1 MDEMM
6 DQKIVTQVT
15 AAIIRQDDKI
25 LICQRDNT
33 GSCPM
38 LWEFPGGKQE
48 EGESL
53 EECLVRECQ
62 EELGVTIQVD
72 EVFAESR
79 YTYGDNEMCF
89 TFFESRIIE
98 GELERMVHR
107 NIRWL
112 RAEELGL
119 YTFCPVDVEVV
130 ERLGSDHII
139 NTENN
144 FNSVHGVNF

>member
-1 MDEMM
+1 MMDEMM
-6 DQKIVTQVT
+6 DQKKITQVT
-15 AAIIRQDDKI
+15 AAILRQDDKI

-33 GSCPM
+33 GSCPL

-48 EGESL
+48 IGESL

-62 EELGVTIQVD
+62 EELGITIQVG

-79 YTYGDNEMCF
+79 YTYGEKEMCF

-98 GELERMVHR
+98 GELQRIVHWD
-107 NIRWL
+107 IRWV

-119 YTFCPVDVEVV
+119 YEFCPADVEVA
-130 ERLGSDHII
+130 ERLRRL
-139 NTENN
+139 
-144 FNSVHGVNF
+144 